1 MSSKEQIKEITD
13 KLEEGIKDL
22 FESDN
27 YINYLKCMSRFTD
40 YSFNNTILISMQRPD
55 ASLVAGFRKWN
66 EFNRYVRKG
75 EKSIK
80 IIAPCIYKVD
90 KENGNNETEKSN
102 KGDEERVLKGFRV
115 VHVFDISQTMGE
127 ELPTIAHELD
137 GTVEGYAEFMLALK
151 QVSPVPIEFKKI
163 EGSANG
169 YYHLTDKNIVID
181 TGMSE
186 IMNIKTAIHE
196 ISHGILH
203 DKDNGAEKDVDRH
216 TKEVQAESVSYVLC
230 QYYGLDTSD
239 YSFGYVAGW
248 SSGRDLK
255 ELKASLDTI
264 RQTANTIIKG
274 IDQQLD
280 IIKKSRQIES
290 DKSISADTLTQDKP
304 TLKRHI
310 RR

>member
-1 MSSKEQIKEITD
+1 MGTKEQIKEITD

-22 FESDN
+22 FESEN
-27 YINYLKCMSRFTD
+27 YINYLKCMSKFTN
-40 YSFNNTILISMQRPD
+40 YSFNNTLLIAMQKPD
-55 ASLVAGFRKWN
+55 SSLVAGFRKWN

-75 EKSIK
+75 EKGIK
-80 IIAPCIYKVD
+80 ILAPCIYKAD
-90 KENGNNETEKSN
+90 KKDEDNESEKQI
-102 KGDEERVLKGFRV
+102 KDDEERVLKGFRV
-115 VHVFDISQTMGE
+115 VHVFDISQTEGE

-137 GTVEGYAEFMLALK
+137 GTVDGYADFMLALK

-169 YYHLTDKNIVID
+169 YFHLGDKNIVID
-181 TGMSE
+181 TDMSE
-186 IMNIKTAIHE
+186 MMNCKTTIHE
-196 ISHGILH
+196 IVHSILH
-203 DKDNGAEKDVDRH
+203 DKDDGAEKDVDRH
-216 TKEVQAESVSYVLC
+216 TKEVQAESTAFVVC

-264 RQTANTIIKG
+264 QKTAQTIIKG

-290 DKSISADTLTQDKP
+290 DKSISALTQDKP
-304 TLKRHI
+304 IRKRHI

>member
-1 MSSKEQIKEITD
+1 MAQSQQIKDITD
-13 KLEEGIKDL
+13 KLEQGIRDL

-55 ASLVAGFRKWN
+55 SSLVAGFRKWN

-75 EKSIK
+75 EKGIK
-80 IIAPCIYKVD
+80 ILAPCIYKAE
-90 KENGNNETEKSN
+90 KEDGDSETEKHN
-102 KGDEERVLKGFRV
+102 KDDAEERVLKGFRV
-115 VHVFDISQTMGE
+115 VHVFDISQTEGE

-137 GTVEGYAEFMLALK
+137 GTVEGYSDFMTALK
-151 QVSPVPIEFKKI
+151 QISPVPIEFKEV

-169 YYHLTDKNIVID
+169 YYHLVDKNIVID

-186 IMNIKTAIHE
+186 MMNCKTTIHE
-196 ISHGILH
+196 IAHAILH
-203 DKDNGAEKDVDRH
+203 NQDDGSEKDVDRH
-216 TKEVQAESVSYVLC
+216 TKEVQAESTAFVVC

-264 RQTANTIIKG
+264 RQTADKIIKG

-280 IIKKSRQIES
+280 TIKQAKEIQSN
-290 DKSISADTLTQDKP
+290 KSISKDSQDKP
-304 TLKRHI
+304 TRKKHI